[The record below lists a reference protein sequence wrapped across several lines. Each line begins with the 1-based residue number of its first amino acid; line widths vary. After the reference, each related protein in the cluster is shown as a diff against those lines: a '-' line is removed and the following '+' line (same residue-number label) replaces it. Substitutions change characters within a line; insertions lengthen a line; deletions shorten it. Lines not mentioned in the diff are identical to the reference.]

1 MSSCCVCASFFC
13 APHRCYENLR
23 SPAGNV
29 ARALLPPP
37 RLHLG
42 PCGGWGGLLSTK
54 AAAHIAS
61 PSSLPSL
68 FLPSLPHPCWLTGS
82 EVLPV
87 YSLSSARESLG
98 GIFRLR
104 RGPALLAPPLMG
116 LFPGS
121 PGSLNSP
128 PRARRCGQLSSYLSG
143 PQGTSC
149 PASPNL
155 RGHDDGCACAL
166 RLPLAKQNPA
176 WLGQG
181 RL

>member
-29 ARALLPPP
+29 APALLPPP

-42 PCGGWGGLLSTK
+42 PCGGWGGLPSTK

-61 PSSLPSL
+61 PSSLPTL

-82 EVLPV
+82 EVLPRV
-87 YSLSSARESLG
+87 LPLFCQRELG
-98 GIFRLR
+98 GNLPTQERTC
-104 RGPALLAPPLMG
+104 ASCSTLLG

-149 PASPNL
+149 PASPNF